1 MKGFMRAVT
10 QEENDKIET
19 LILNKTMK
27 DIEKMISK

>member
-1 MKGFMRAVT
+1 MRAVT